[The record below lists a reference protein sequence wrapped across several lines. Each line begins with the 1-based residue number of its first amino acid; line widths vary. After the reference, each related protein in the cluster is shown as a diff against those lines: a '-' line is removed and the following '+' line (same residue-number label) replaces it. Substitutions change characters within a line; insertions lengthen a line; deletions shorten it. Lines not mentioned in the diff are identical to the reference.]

1 MERFLVS
8 YLTQDLTLKIVHG
21 LFCGGAPRHLR
32 DLARDYNASPSGV
45 SDVIKR
51 LKKAGVLH
59 ETKHGNRH
67 LLTLKVTEQER
78 AALLV
83 LFKVQE
89 SQRVLMRAERINK
102 HPERVANKLR
112 DMDEMY
118 TFYRS
123 AKSR

>member
-1 MERFLVS
+1 
-8 YLTQDLTLKIVHG
+8 
-21 LFCGGAPRHLR
+21 
-32 DLARDYNASPSGV
+32 
-45 SDVIKR
+45 
-51 LKKAGVLH
+51 VLH